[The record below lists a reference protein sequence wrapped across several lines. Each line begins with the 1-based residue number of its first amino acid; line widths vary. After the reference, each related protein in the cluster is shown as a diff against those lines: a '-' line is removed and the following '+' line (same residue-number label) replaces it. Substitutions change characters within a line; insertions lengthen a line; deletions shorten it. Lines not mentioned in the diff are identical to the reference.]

1 MTIPQGGTSERLCD
15 YGCLCEYVCY
25 KAPVHGVDADC
36 VFLDGQMI
44 AKDLINLTLVPA
56 AFPVCLPEDIT
67 TACSAVYL
75 YCCTSMC
82 LWRLCHV

>member
-1 MTIPQGGTSERLCD
+1 MS
-15 YGCLCEYVCY
+15 Y

-36 VFLDGQMI
+36 VFPDGQMI

-67 TACSAVYL
+67 TACSAVFYL
-75 YCCTSMC
+75 
-82 LWRLCHV
+82 